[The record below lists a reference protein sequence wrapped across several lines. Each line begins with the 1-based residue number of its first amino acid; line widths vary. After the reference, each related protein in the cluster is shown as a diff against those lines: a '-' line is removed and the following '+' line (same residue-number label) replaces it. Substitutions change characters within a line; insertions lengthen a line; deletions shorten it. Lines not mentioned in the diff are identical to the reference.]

1 VSNPNEP
8 PRLQPREPHRPPVSP
23 ETATVFG
30 RPDGV
35 DGAFAPRGSHGGGS
49 AARDA
54 GPQVADPDPVLAEA
68 FGRTTG
74 DAESLQRDPDARYGE
89 STEPESEPD
98 PWRDPHA
105 PATLTDPAVSVPADP
120 KPASYGPKIG
130 VRELLFGD
138 RVSWRALAALAAVAV
153 VIAVVGGFVGRWTA
167 EVTDPLHSKKVSI
180 STKQP
185 NSGDPK
191 SRVTQVVNA
200 MSRAVV
206 SIEVRTD
213 DALAGGS
220 GVVID
225 KNGYILTNYHV
236 VMTAAADKSAVLS
249 VLTYDSTRLP
259 ARIVGTDPA
268 TDLAVVKVD
277 DVDNLAVAQLG
288 DSDKLQIGEEV
299 VAFGQ
304 PEFLRNSVTSGIVS
318 AVHRPYSEGNY
329 PDSDQPGAVLD
340 AIQTDAAVNHG
351 NSGGPLV
358 DMDGHVIGINTAG
371 LMGGQDGGSIGL
383 NFAIPSNEASDVAQS
398 LIRDGK
404 ITHPQLG
411 ASVADVANKA
421 VSGAQVKNVVSG
433 SPADR
438 AGLKEGDVITAFDG
452 RSTEDSAGL
461 SVAVRKSSTGKPVP
475 FTYWRDGRS
484 LTGSVTLTA
493 G

>member
-1 VSNPNEP
+1 MTNPNEP
-8 PRLQPREPHRPPVSP
+8 PRLAPRAPHRPPVSP
-23 ETATVFG
+23 ETSSVFG

-35 DGAFAPRGSHGGGS
+35 DGAFAPRG
-49 AARDA
+49 A
-54 GPQVADPDPVLAEA
+54 GAPKRGPAPQVAPPDPVLAEA
-68 FGRTTG
+68 FGRTPA
-74 DAESLQRDPDARYGE
+74 DDESLQRDPDARFGE
-89 STEPESEPD
+89 STEPEQEPD
-98 PWRDPHA
+98 PWRDPEA
-105 PATLTDPAVSVPADP
+105 AATLADPAVAVPEDP
-120 KPASYGPKIG
+120 KPAASGPKLG

-138 RVSWRALAALAAVAV
+138 RVSWRALASIAAVAV
-153 VIAVVGGFVGRWTA
+153 VIAIVGGFVGRWTA

-180 STKQP
+180 STKEP

-191 SRVTQVVNA
+191 SRITQVVNA

-225 KNGYILTNYHV
+225 KDGYIVTNYHV

-268 TDLAVVKVD
+268 TDLAVIKVD

-288 DSDKLQIGEEV
+288 NSDKLQIGQEV

-304 PEFLRNSVTSGIVS
+304 PEFLRNSVTSGIIS
-318 AVHRPYSEGNY
+318 AIHRPYSEGTY

-358 DMDGHVIGINTAG
+358 DMDAHVIGINTAG

-383 NFAIPSNEASDVAQS
+383 NFAIPSNEAASVAQA

-404 ITHPQLG
+404 IIHPQLG
-411 ASVADVANKA
+411 ASLADVANKA
-421 VSGAQVKNVVSG
+421 VSGAQVKNVVAG
-433 SPADR
+433 SAADR
-438 AGLKEGDVITAFDG
+438 AGLKEGDVITSFNG
-452 RSTEDSAGL
+452 RPTEDSAGL
-461 SVAVRKSSTGKPVP
+461 SVAVRMAETGKPIP
-475 FTYWRDGRS
+475 FTYWRDGRA
-484 LTGSVTLTA
+484 LDGTVTLTA